1 MNIKL
6 IISLIFIFIITI
18 IPIYISLKKDDY
30 YQVEWPKTTSIIESI
45 ISTILIFMFTKY
57 TITTNLFLSF
67 ISIIGIFTYNHNII
81 NTGFPNISNYIS
93 NLIKSIICL
102 IVTISP
108 ELLLNSLIDFN
119 AMKIIITIMNFT
131 IILNNILSTLHEIRY
146 YFNYSVLFSH
156 IATIISIFSIIILNT
171 NITTSIAFI
180 TSLIINVII
189 YIIIKFIQK
198 KIKIK

>member
-146 YFNYSVLFSH
+146 HFNYSVLFSH

-171 NITTSIAFI
+171 NITASIAFI
-180 TSLIINVII
+180 TSLIINLTTLHI
-189 YIIIKFIQK
+189 
-198 KIKIK
+198 

>member
-119 AMKIIITIMNFT
+119 TMKIIITIMNFT
-131 IILNNILSTLHEIRY
+131 IILNHILSTLHEIRH

-189 YIIIKFIQK
+189 YIITKYIHK